1 MKVDREGEKKS
12 KNKKKKK
19 QTKGEEKE
27 ETVKW
32 KLCIKLEVG
41 A

>member
-1 MKVDREGEKKS
+1 MQTCEGEKKARI
-12 KNKKKKK
+12 KEKK
-19 QTKGEEKE
+19 KGEEKE
-27 ETVKW
+27 ETVKQ